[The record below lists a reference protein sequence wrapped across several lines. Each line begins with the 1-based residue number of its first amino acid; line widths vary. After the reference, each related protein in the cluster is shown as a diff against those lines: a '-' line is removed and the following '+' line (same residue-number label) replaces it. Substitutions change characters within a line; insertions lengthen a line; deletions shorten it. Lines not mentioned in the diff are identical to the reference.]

1 MHIRIMVLA
10 VAALCAAPATL
21 AAQDPSA
28 RGDTFDLA
36 RAVAVARVANPRVTS
51 AAAGVD
57 AATARIRPAG
67 ALPDPTLTLGAMNY
81 MLPSLS
87 AARDP
92 LSMNQVTVMQ
102 MLPVNGTLGLR
113 RTVARFDSTRVA
125 YRRDAVVLE
134 VEREAR
140 SRYWDLYHIDRARQ

>member
-10 VAALCAAPATL
+10 VAALCAAPVTL
-21 AAQDPSA
+21 AAQGPPA
-28 RGDTFDLA
+28 RGDTFNLA

-51 AAAGVD
+51 AAAGVA

-92 LSMNQVTVMQ
+92 LSMNQVTLMQ

-113 RTVARFDSTRVA
+113 RIAATRWCWRSSAR
-125 YRRDAVVLE
+125 
-134 VEREAR
+134 
-140 SRYWDLYHIDRARQ
+140 RARATGTCTTPTGPSRSWIAR